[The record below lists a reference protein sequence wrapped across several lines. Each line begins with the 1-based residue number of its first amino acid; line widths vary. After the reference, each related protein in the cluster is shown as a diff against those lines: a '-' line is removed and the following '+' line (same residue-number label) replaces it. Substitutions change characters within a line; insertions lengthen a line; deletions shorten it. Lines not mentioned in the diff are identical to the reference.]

1 MIAVDWGTSNL
12 RLYRMSASGEVLERR
27 RCEGGL
33 YDQPEQYAE
42 VLRREI
48 HGWDDR
54 DIVLSGMVGS
64 RSGWQEMPY
73 LDCPLGQQ
81 ELAAAMQRFSPPGFD
96 DRRIWMIPGVRDRHS
111 ASVPDVMRG
120 EETQIAALLDVLP
133 GGTHVI
139 CLPGT
144 HSKWVTVRDGQIITV
159 RTAMTGELF
168 AVLRTHSILGKL
180 MSEDDRFDAYA
191 FDAGLRRSA
200 EGGGWLQH
208 LFSVRTAG
216 LFREFSEASLP
227 SYLSGILIGHE
238 IRASDLLT
246 RVPRPA
252 QVHLVGSDRLLASY
266 AHALTTLGI
275 GVQRHSEHLAAVGM
289 AKLLALVGA
298 DARA

>member
-12 RLYRMSASGEVLERR
+12 RLYRMSDSGDVLERR

-33 YDQPEQYAE
+33 FDTPEAYAE
-42 VLRREI
+42 LLRREI
-48 HGWDDR
+48 QGWDDR

-64 RSGWQEMPY
+64 RSGWLEMPY
-73 LDCPLGQQ
+73 QECPVSQA
-81 ELAAAMQRFSPPGFD
+81 ELAAGMQRFAPAGFE
-96 DRRIWMIPGVRDRHS
+96 DRRLWLIPGVCDRQS

-120 EETQIAALLDVLP
+120 EETQIAALLDALP

-144 HSKWVTVRDGQIITV
+144 HSKWVTVRDGRIISV
-159 RTAMTGELF
+159 ATAMTGELF
-168 AVLRTHSILGKL
+168 AVLRNHSILGKL
-180 MSEDDRFDAYA
+180 MSPEDRFDAYA

-200 EGGGWLQH
+200 EAGGWLQH

-216 LFREFSEASLP
+216 LFREFSDTALP

-266 AHALTTLGI
+266 AHALTTLGL

-289 AKLLALVGA
+289 AKLLALVVKH
-298 DARA
+298 

>member
-12 RLYRMSASGEVLERR
+12 RLYRMSEAGDVLERR

-33 YDQPEQYAE
+33 FDTAEAYAAL
-42 VLRREI
+42 LRREI
-48 HGWDDR
+48 NDWDDQ

-73 LDCPLGQQ
+73 LECPVSQT
-81 ELAAAMQRFSPPGFD
+81 ELAAGMQRFTPAGFE
-96 DRRIWMIPGVRDRHS
+96 DRRLWLIPGVCDRQS

-133 GGTHVI
+133 AGTHVI

-144 HSKWVTVRDGQIITV
+144 HSKWVTVRDGRIISV
-159 RTAMTGELF
+159 ATAMTGELF
-168 AVLRTHSILGKL
+168 AVLRGHSILGKL
-180 MSEDDRFDAYA
+180 MSQEDRFDAYA

-200 EGGGWLQH
+200 EAGGWLQH

-216 LFREFSEASLP
+216 LFREFSDTALP

-266 AHALTTLGI
+266 AHALTTLGL

-289 AKLLALVGA
+289 AKLLALVE
-298 DARA
+298 

>member
-12 RLYRMSASGEVLERR
+12 RLYRMSDSGEVLERR

-33 YDQPEQYAE
+33 FNTADAYAE
-42 VLRREI
+42 LLRREI
-48 HGWDDR
+48 QGWDDQ

-64 RSGWQEMPY
+64 RSGWLEMPY
-73 LDCPLGQQ
+73 LECPVSQG
-81 ELAAAMQRFSPPGFD
+81 ELAAGMHRFTPAGFE
-96 DRRIWMIPGVRDRHS
+96 DRRLWLIPGVCDRQS

-144 HSKWVTVRDGQIITV
+144 HSKWVTVRDGRIISV
-159 RTAMTGELF
+159 ATAMTGELF
-168 AVLRTHSILGKL
+168 AVLRGHSILGKL
-180 MSEDDRFDAYA
+180 MSQEDRFDAYA

-200 EGGGWLQH
+200 EVGGWLQH

-216 LFREFSEASLP
+216 LFREFSDTALP

-238 IRASDLLT
+238 VRASDLLT

-266 AHALTTLGI
+266 AHALTALGL

-289 AKLLALVGA
+289 AKLLALVE
-298 DARA
+298 

>member
-12 RLYRMSASGEVLERR
+12 RLYRMSAVGEVLERR

-33 YDQPEQYAE
+33 FDNADAYADL
-42 VLRREI
+42 LRRETA
-48 HGWDDR
+48 GWEDR

-73 LDCPLGQQ
+73 LDCPVGQP
-81 ELAAAMQRFSPPGFD
+81 ELAAGMQRFTPPGFE
-96 DRRIWMIPGVRDRHS
+96 DRRLWMIPGVCDRQS

-133 GGTHVI
+133 AGQHVI

-144 HSKWVTVRDGQIITV
+144 HSKWVTVRDGRIISV
-159 RTAMTGELF
+159 ATAMTGELF
-168 AVLRTHSILGKL
+168 AVLRRHSILGKL

-208 LFSVRTAG
+208 LFSARTAG
-216 LFREFSEASLP
+216 LFDQFSAAALP

-275 GVQRHSEHLAAVGM
+275 GLQRHSEHLAAVGM
-289 AKLLALVGA
+289 AKLLALVEVG
-298 DARA
+298 